1 MTTHQYTPIL
11 SATIIVDT
19 DSVKRNFVWH
29 KIIEQNHDSTM
40 INNSSS
46 SYHID
51 PDNTPNVVLEIKNLG
66 FGPAINLNTYLRK
79 LVSVDGLNHL
89 DESLTKKV
97 EDFYDKIHLG
107 NYVYYDYEDE
117 TELNEDWQIFPTF
130 NLGVSEGNNYIY
142 LAFSFVNINEPIYS
156 IIEYSCAIRPALS
169 PYPGTNPVTSGQDS
183 CHIRPRFLRH
193 SATVPALSGQ

>member
-1 MTTHQYTPIL
+1 
-11 SATIIVDT
+11 
-19 DSVKRNFVWH
+19 
-29 KIIEQNHDSTM
+29 M

-156 IIEYSCAIRPALS
+156 IIEFNYENILGKRFKQYFRLYYDGHLLFLPISKV
-169 PYPGTNPVTSGQDS
+169 YP
-183 CHIRPRFLRH
+183 L
-193 SATVPALSGQ
+193 

>member
-117 TELNEDWQIFPTF
+117 TELNEDWQIFSTF

-156 IIEYSCAIRPALS
+156 IIEFNYENILGKRFKQYFRLYYDGHLLFLPISKV
-169 PYPGTNPVTSGQDS
+169 YP
-183 CHIRPRFLRH
+183 L
-193 SATVPALSGQ
+193 